1 MGNAYLRTG
10 EHICE
15 QAYHS
20 GFCWVCGKKMRQIY
34 ETDDGLKSESAM
46 YWDFI
51 KSMKLTDEYKLW
63 HKAIVK
69 KNHVVHD

>member
-1 MGNAYLRTG
+1 MS
-10 EHICE
+10 I
-15 QAYHS
+15 
-20 GFCWVCGKKMRQIY
+20 VY

-51 KSMKLTDEYKLW
+51 KSMDLVEQYKLW

-69 KNHVVHD
+69 KNYVVHD